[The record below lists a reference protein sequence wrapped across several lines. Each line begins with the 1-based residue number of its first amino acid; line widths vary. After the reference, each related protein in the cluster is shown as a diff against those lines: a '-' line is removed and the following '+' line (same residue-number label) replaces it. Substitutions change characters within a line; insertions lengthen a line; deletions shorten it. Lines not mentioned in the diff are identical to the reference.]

1 MNIGK
6 KLKSLR
12 TSRELTQN
20 EMGKR
25 LGIPTSTLGM
35 YERNKRTPSP
45 EVLAK
50 YIDFFD
56 VTYDYIFGNNTSKTN
71 SKKYKT
77 IEVLG
82 SIPAGIPVEAISDI
96 IDTEDLSIDN
106 FDLNRDYIGLKV
118 KGDSMYPEYL
128 DGDTVIIQ
136 IQPDCESGQDAAV
149 YVNGY
154 DATLKKVIKN
164 EDGTITLKPINNN
177 YPPMTFSADDEE
189 IKVLGIVKEI
199 RRTKN

>member
-12 TSRELTQN
+12 KSRNLTQT
-20 EMGKR
+20 ELGKR

-45 EVLAK
+45 DILAK
-50 YIDFFD
+50 YINFFD
-56 VTYDYIFGNNTSKTN
+56 VTYDYIFGNNISSKN

-77 IEVLG
+77 IDVLG
-82 SIPAGIPVEAISDI
+82 SIPAGIPVEAISDV

-106 FDLNRDYIGLKV
+106 FDLNKDYIGLKV

-149 YVNGY
+149 YINGY

-164 EDGTITLKPINNN
+164 DDGTITLKPINNN
-177 YPPMTFSADDEE
+177 YPPRTFGKNDEQ
-189 IKVLGIVKEI
+189 ITILGIVKEI

>member
-12 TSRELTQN
+12 KSRNLTQT
-20 EMGKR
+20 ELGKR

-45 EVLAK
+45 DILAK
-50 YIDFFD
+50 YINFFD
-56 VTYDYIFGNNTSKTN
+56 VTYDYIFGNNISVSN

-77 IEVLG
+77 IDVLG
-82 SIPAGIPVEAISDI
+82 SIPAGIPVEAISDV

-106 FDLNRDYIGLKV
+106 FDLNKDYIGLKV

-149 YVNGY
+149 YINGY

-164 EDGTITLKPINNN
+164 DDGTITLKPINNN
-177 YPPMTFSADDEE
+177 YPPRTFGKNDEQ
-189 IKVLGIVKEI
+189 ITILGIVKEI

>member
-12 TSRELTQN
+12 KSRNLTQT
-20 EMGKR
+20 ELGKR

-45 EVLAK
+45 DILAK
-50 YIDFFD
+50 YINFFD
-56 VTYDYIFGNNTSKTN
+56 VTYDYIFGNNISASN

-77 IEVLG
+77 IDVLG
-82 SIPAGIPVEAISDI
+82 SIPAGIPVEAISDV

-106 FDLNRDYIGLKV
+106 FDLNKDYIGLKV

-149 YVNGY
+149 YINGY

-164 EDGTITLKPINNN
+164 DDGTITLKPINNN
-177 YPPMTFSADDEE
+177 YPPRTFGKNDEQ
-189 IKVLGIVKEI
+189 ITILGIVKEI

>member
-12 TSRELTQN
+12 KTRELTQT
-20 EMGKR
+20 ELGKR

-45 EVLAK
+45 DVLAK

-56 VTYDYIFGNNTSKTN
+56 VTYDYIFGNDTSTSN

-77 IEVLG
+77 IDVLG

-136 IQPDCESGQDAAV
+136 IQSDCESGQDAAV

-154 DATLKKVIKN
+154 NATLKKVIKN
-164 EDGTITLKPINNN
+164 EDGTITLKPINQN
-177 YPPMTFSADDEE
+177 YPPMTFDANDEE

>member
-12 TSRELTQN
+12 KTRELTQT
-20 EMGKR
+20 ELGKR

-45 EVLAK
+45 DVLAK

-56 VTYDYIFGNNTSKTN
+56 VTYDYIFGNDISTSN

-77 IEVLG
+77 IDVLG

-164 EDGTITLKPINNN
+164 EDGTITLKPINQN
-177 YPPMTFSADDEE
+177 YPPMTFGANDEE

>member
-12 TSRELTQN
+12 KSRNLTQT
-20 EMGKR
+20 ELGKR

-45 EVLAK
+45 DILAK

-56 VTYDYIFGNNTSKTN
+56 VTYDYIFGNNISVSN

-77 IEVLG
+77 IDVLG
-82 SIPAGIPVEAISDI
+82 SIPAGIPVEAISDV

-106 FDLNRDYIGLKV
+106 FDLNKDYIGLKV

-149 YVNGY
+149 YINGY

-164 EDGTITLKPINNN
+164 DDGTITLKPINNN
-177 YPPMTFSADDEE
+177 YPPRTFGKNDEQ
-189 IKVLGIVKEI
+189 ITILGIVKEI

>member
-12 TSRELTQN
+12 ISQQLTQT

-45 EVLAK
+45 DVLAK

-56 VTYDYIFGNNTSKTN
+56 VSYDYILGNNSSKSN

-77 IEVLG
+77 IDVLS
-82 SIPAGIPVEAISDI
+82 SIPSGMPIEVISNV
-96 IDTEDLSIDN
+96 IDTEDLSIDK
-106 FDLNRDYIGLKV
+106 FDLDSDYIGLKV
-118 KGDSMYPEYL
+118 KGDSMYPDYL

-136 IQPDCESGQDAAV
+136 IQSDCESGQDAAV
-149 YVNGY
+149 YINGY
-154 DATLKKVIKN
+154 DAILKKVIKN
-164 EDGTITLKPINNN
+164 EDGTITLKPINQN
-177 YPPMTFSADDEE
+177 YPPMTFGANDGEN
-189 IKVLGIVKEI
+189 KVLGIVKEI

>member
-12 TSRELTQN
+12 ISQKLTQT
-20 EMGKR
+20 EMGKK
-25 LGIPTSTLGM
+25 LDIPTSTLGM

-45 EVLAK
+45 DVLAK
-50 YIDFFD
+50 YINFFD
-56 VTYDYIFGNNTSKTN
+56 VTYDYILGNNSSKSN

-77 IEVLG
+77 IDVLG
-82 SIPAGIPVEAISDI
+82 SIPSGIPLEAISNVT
-96 IDTEDLSIDN
+96 DTEDLSIDKFN
-106 FDLNRDYIGLKV
+106 LDSDYIGLKV
-118 KGDSMYPEYL
+118 KGDSMYPDYL

-136 IQPDCESGQDAAV
+136 IQHDCESGQDAAV
-149 YVNGY
+149 FINGY

-164 EDGTITLKPINNN
+164 KDGTITLKPINQN
-177 YPPMTFSADDEE
+177 YPPRTLRPKYEE
-189 IKVLGIVKEI
+189 FKVLGIVKEI

>member
-12 TSRELTQN
+12 ISREMTQT
-20 EMGKR
+20 ELGKR

-45 EVLAK
+45 DVLAK

-56 VTYDYIFGNNTSKTN
+56 VTYDYIFGNNISKTN

-77 IEVLG
+77 IDVLG
-82 SIPAGIPVEAISDI
+82 SIPAGIPVEAISDV

-106 FDLNRDYIGLKV
+106 FDLNKDYIGLKV

-136 IQPDCESGQDAAV
+136 IQSDCESGQDAAV

-164 EDGTITLKPINNN
+164 EDGTITLKPINQN
-177 YPPMTFSADDEE
+177 YPPMTFGSNDEE

>member
-12 TSRELTQN
+12 ISRELTQT
-20 EMGKR
+20 ELGKR

-45 EVLAK
+45 DVLAK

-56 VTYDYIFGNNTSKTN
+56 VTYDYIFGNDISTSN

-77 IEVLG
+77 IDVLG

-128 DGDTVIIQ
+128 NGDTVIIQ

-154 DATLKKVIKN
+154 NATLKKVIKN
-164 EDGTITLKPINNN
+164 EDGTITLKPINQN
-177 YPPMTFSADDEE
+177 YPPMTFDANDEE